1 MRHSSPETGAGF
13 VSFVSTSG
21 RSVPLMR
28 PLAFI
33 HSLQQNGWAADTQ
46 IECQCLMGPAL
57 EDLRGPSI
65 EPEEYITKQL
75 KISSTEK
82 RVLIL
87 RTSHVGGHK
96 YAGNCIVSLPDVTE
110 QLDGKMTTS
119 FQIYTPQGSCVW
131 YGRVSPH
138 EVDSIVI
145 NTIIHGLVLPPLL
158 RGGLN
163 ISKPKCKTL
172 NDW

>member
-1 MRHSSPETGAGF
+1 
-13 VSFVSTSG
+13 
-21 RSVPLMR
+21 
-28 PLAFI
+28 
-33 HSLQQNGWAADTQ
+33 
-46 IECQCLMGPAL
+46 MGPAL
-57 EDLRGPSI
+57 EDLRGPV
-65 EPEEYITKQL
+65 EPEEYIAEQL
-75 KISSTEK
+75 KASSSEK

-96 YAGNCIVSLPDVTE
+96 YAGNCIVSVPDVRE
-110 QLDGKMTTS
+110 QLLDAEMIS
-119 FQIYTPQGSCVW
+119 QIYTPQGSGVW

-163 ISKPKCKTL
+163 ISRPKCKTL